1 MFHLCST
8 QTVLINTNYFTTNST
23 STQKHRLQS
32 TKHHR
37 RPSSNIKYFT
47 VLYNYLR
54 YNTTSATMKVT
65 PFGLLLTLLSSAAPS
80 AVANESVVK
89 DAGRRL
95 SAKASKST
103 PQPTSDKR
111 LKRNIAFIGNSPS
124 GIPTY
129 TFKYREGMNLANGY
143 TTLDTVNTFVGAMA
157 QDLLELAPEAVIMNQ
172 DDGYYRVDYS
182 KIDVDFYKL

>member
-1 MFHLCST
+1 
-8 QTVLINTNYFTTNST
+8 
-23 STQKHRLQS
+23 
-32 TKHHR
+32 
-37 RPSSNIKYFT
+37 
-47 VLYNYLR
+47 
-54 YNTTSATMKVT
+54 MKVT

-95 SAKASKST
+95 SAKASKSLRS
-103 PQPTSDKR
+103 SDKR

>member
-1 MFHLCST
+1 
-8 QTVLINTNYFTTNST
+8 
-23 STQKHRLQS
+23 
-32 TKHHR
+32 
-37 RPSSNIKYFT
+37 
-47 VLYNYLR
+47 
-54 YNTTSATMKVT
+54 MKVT

-103 PQPTSDKR
+103 PQPDGKPGKASDKR

>member
-1 MFHLCST
+1 
-8 QTVLINTNYFTTNST
+8 
-23 STQKHRLQS
+23 
-32 TKHHR
+32 
-37 RPSSNIKYFT
+37 
-47 VLYNYLR
+47 
-54 YNTTSATMKVT
+54 MKVT

-103 PQPTSDKR
+103 PAPDSPGLVSDKR

>member
-1 MFHLCST
+1 
-8 QTVLINTNYFTTNST
+8 
-23 STQKHRLQS
+23 
-32 TKHHR
+32 
-37 RPSSNIKYFT
+37 
-47 VLYNYLR
+47 
-54 YNTTSATMKVT
+54 MKVT

-103 PQPTSDKR
+103 PQPEMSDKR

>member
-1 MFHLCST
+1 
-8 QTVLINTNYFTTNST
+8 
-23 STQKHRLQS
+23 
-32 TKHHR
+32 
-37 RPSSNIKYFT
+37 
-47 VLYNYLR
+47 
-54 YNTTSATMKVT
+54 MKVT

-103 PQPTSDKR
+103 PPPDLTFGLFSDKR

>member
-1 MFHLCST
+1 
-8 QTVLINTNYFTTNST
+8 
-23 STQKHRLQS
+23 
-32 TKHHR
+32 
-37 RPSSNIKYFT
+37 
-47 VLYNYLR
+47 
-54 YNTTSATMKVT
+54 MKVT

-103 PQPTSDKR
+103 PPIPPPDLTAPSDKR

>member
-1 MFHLCST
+1 
-8 QTVLINTNYFTTNST
+8 
-23 STQKHRLQS
+23 
-32 TKHHR
+32 
-37 RPSSNIKYFT
+37 
-47 VLYNYLR
+47 
-54 YNTTSATMKVT
+54 MKVT

-89 DAGRRL
+89 AAGRRL

-103 PQPTSDKR
+103 PQPDSPGESDKR

-157 QDLLELAPEAVIMNQ
+157 QDLLELAPEAVILNQ